1 MAKDDKKAEGEQP
14 TDKQIA
20 EDRREADMRAAQD
33 QQQEELKHDAAM
45 AQGLPGEPR
54 GPDGNPPYPAVA
66 QAEDVRY
73 REQPNMQQSVVE
85 RTGAGANVDT
95 EALNHRVS
103 HLDMTQ
109 NQRMAR
115 IEHAAQ
121 MLMEVMVEMGA
132 WAAPSTWYSTA
143 AYAKLKHA
151 AHHIMPMTSEEE
163 MRHVDDAV
171 RPADDMQAAS
181 DRHVPRYDTRPVG
194 APEGQAHKSAGKE

>member
-1 MAKDDKKAEGEQP
+1 MAKDDKKAD
-14 TDKQIA
+14 DKQQDDA
-20 EDRREADMRAAQD
+20 RSDEQKAAQD

-45 AQGLPGEPR
+45 AQGLPGEPK
-54 GPDGNPPYPAVA
+54 GPDGNPPYPAVT

-73 REQPNMQQSVVE
+73 REQAAMQQSVVE
-85 RTGAGANVDT
+85 QTGAGANVDT
-95 EALNHRVS
+95 EALNHKVS
-103 HLDMTQ
+103 HLDMVQ
-109 NQRMAR
+109 NQRMSR

-143 AYAKLKHA
+143 AYAKLKHV
-151 AHHIMPMTSEEE
+151 AHHLMPMTSEEE

-194 APEGQAHKSAGKE
+194 APEGLTHKSAGKE